1 VAAVQGDDRQ
11 KQLMGLSDDTSG
23 GLDVVLEVMD
33 LIIKKRRTAVSDL
46 FKKQAVPV
54 SGITNAQINQAIA
67 DYDAIKAE
75 ARRLGIAVPEGDFT
89 LWAPEFSKE

>member
-23 GLDVVLEVMD
+23 GLEVVLEVMN
-33 LIIKKRRTAVSDL
+33 LIIKKRQTAVSDL
-46 FKKQAVPV
+46 FKKQAVAG
-54 SGITNAQINQAIA
+54 SGITNDQINQAIA

-75 ARRLGIAVPEGDFT
+75 ARRFGIAVPDGDFT
-89 LWAPEFSKE
+89 LGKPEFSKE